1 MESRAAW
8 LSLNEGLE
16 DALFVGCGML
26 RVQPS
31 DELGAL
37 ERETLANMER
47 DGFRDTQ
54 FVKSNVDDR
63 KRATSQGW
71 SDKLLDFDIPN
82 STEHRAFDA
91 VLDSLGGL
99 TRCSAACY
107 QYYKMAVSAG
117 VEFIFGSEEGAFQS
131 FIEENSVVDASKKRV
146 VGLKTKDGKSHK
158 AHVVAVAGIAL
169 SHIRPRAFLS
179 C

>member
-8 LSLNEGLE
+8 LKLNEGLE

-37 ERETLANMER
+37 ERETLANMDR

-54 FVKSNVDDR
+54 FVKSNANDR
-63 KRATSQGW
+63 NRAASQGW
-71 SDKLLDFDIPN
+71 SKKLLDFEIPN
-82 STEHRAFDA
+82 STENRTFDA

-107 QYYKMAVSAG
+107 QYYKLAASAG
-117 VEFIFGSEEGAFQS
+117 VEFIFGAEEGAFES
-131 FIEENSVVDASKKRV
+131 FVEEISVAGVSKKKV
-146 VGLKTKDGKSHK
+146 VGLKTKDGKTHN
-158 AHVVAVAGIAL
+158 AHVVAVAGVSL
-169 SHIRPRAFLS
+169 PHIRT
-179 C
+179 